1 MRTTVRMRHTSG
13 AESDVVSTAVRTWAR
28 YGWTVVD
35 DESDVAEPVEEAD
48 EGVWTSGPV
57 DPDDPDKE

>member
-1 MRTTVRMRHTSG
+1 M
-13 AESDVVSTAVRTWAR
+13 WAR

-35 DESDVAEPVEEAD
+35 DESDVAEPVEETD